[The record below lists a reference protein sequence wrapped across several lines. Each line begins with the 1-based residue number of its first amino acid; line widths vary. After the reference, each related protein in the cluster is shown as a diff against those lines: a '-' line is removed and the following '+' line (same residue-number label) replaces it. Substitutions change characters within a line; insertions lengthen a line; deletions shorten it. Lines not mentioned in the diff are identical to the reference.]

1 MVSKAEEIA
10 FNQRP
15 LTTARSFRTVFMDRS
30 LQFFSSQADEL
41 FDHVG
46 DVFFDLAETSED
58 NEVQS
63 MYFDAIK
70 TVRNE
75 RAEVSGRWL
84 NAISSAFD
92 SIGSDQELQASVRY
106 HFQRN

>member
-1 MVSKAEEIA
+1 MTDLDKQTHGSKANADPSVRRRGGSIA
-10 FNQRP
+10 
-15 LTTARSFRTVFMDRS
+15 LKMIADRS

-70 TVRNE
+70 TVRND
-75 RAEVSGRWL
+75 RAVVSGRWL
-84 NAISSAFD
+84 NAI
-92 SIGSDQELQASVRY
+92 
-106 HFQRN
+106 